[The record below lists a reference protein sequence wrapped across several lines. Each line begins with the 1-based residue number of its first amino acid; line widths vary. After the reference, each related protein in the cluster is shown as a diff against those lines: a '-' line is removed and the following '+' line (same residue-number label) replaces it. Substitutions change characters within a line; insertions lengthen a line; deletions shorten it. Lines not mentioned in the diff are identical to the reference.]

1 MGVQG
6 SRYLKMVEL
15 EDEEFQLFQ
24 IDADGGN
31 KTFLSP
37 IMIPFCRILALEYD
51 RRFEKANKVK
61 GGEIIVVKCED
72 RQGKRPRLELVTDV
86 PSSMMHLVTEDSLN
100 TTAQISDVVD
110 WDGSDELL
118 DYELGDDFNADLFD
132 AIDEAEGRA
141 SGQLAN
147 TTILKTTDRNVA
159 PEAGGPIRIW
169 SKLLFDDLL
178 AAWERGERTAR
189 AKLKIEVKKTIGG
202 GLKHGMK
209 GMRPSAKS
217 GVASASV
224 GGEMA
229 SRRNMLLH
237 LAISSGNMQLL
248 IHT

>member
-1 MGVQG
+1 MVVQG
-6 SRYLKMVEL
+6 SRYLTMVEL

-37 IMIPFCRILALEYD
+37 IMIPASADSSRLSEVRLFIEKWELLDFSFDFWNLQSACRYD

-61 GGEIIVVKCED
+61 GGEVIVVKCED
-72 RQGKRPRLELVTDV
+72 RQGKRPRLESVTDV
-86 PSSMMHLVTEDSLN
+86 PSSMMHLATEGSLN
-100 TTAQISDVVD
+100 TTAQISDAVD
-110 WDGSDELL
+110 WDGSGELL

-147 TTILKTTDRNVA
+147 TTILRTTDRNVA
-159 PEAGGPIRIW
+159 PE
-169 SKLLFDDLL
+169 
-178 AAWERGERTAR
+178 
-189 AKLKIEVKKTIGG
+189 IEVKKTIGG

-209 GMRPSAKS
+209 GMRPSAKF
-217 GVASASV
+217 GVTSASV

-229 SRRNMLLH
+229 SRRNMLLN